1 MIAYIFRMESYLQ
14 NQYTLALVLNR
25 IKHVATLTIVV
36 HQGRPTSYPWPE
48 APRVLRANLAFLT
61 LLDVSVPHVSQGVF
75 NLRKCI
81 LKGNHCNNHRYG
93 SSAYSGPFLLLQRD
107 SVFSVIL

>member
-36 HQGRPTSYPWPE
+36 VQISTYYPWLE

-61 LLDVSVPHVSQGVF
+61 LLDVSVPHVTQGVF

>member
-1 MIAYIFRMESYLQ
+1 MESYLQ

-36 HQGRPTSYPWPE
+36 VQISTYYPWLE

-61 LLDVSVPHVSQGVF
+61 LLDVSVPHVSAFARTIPAAPCTVD
-75 NLRKCI
+75 L
-81 LKGNHCNNHRYG
+81 
-93 SSAYSGPFLLLQRD
+93 S
-107 SVFSVIL
+107 